1 MRRARVVTEPFS
13 DYIRW
18 EHEGTPLNL
27 ELGEDIR
34 WLPRH
39 RIPAGAVLPVD
50 GNDWWMVDNTE
61 VIVGRFDAD
70 GQPTERELVTD
81 PTVVAQCARV
91 RDLLW
96 WLATP
101 HADYRPPV
109 V

>member
-1 MRRARVVTEPFS
+1 MRVVTEPFS

-50 GNDWWMVDNTE
+50 NAE

-70 GQPTERELVTD
+70 GRPTERELIKD
-81 PTVVAQCARV
+81 STVVAQCARV